1 AAEVFADRAYMPDGQ
16 LVPRSRPD
24 AMIHDAQD
32 SLEHCLRMFEE
43 GVIIDV
49 EGGRIEV
56 EAVSVC
62 VHGDGPSALQTAAH
76 IKQGLTKAGFQMCS
90 LPEMLA

>member
-1 AAEVFADRAYMPDGQ
+1 
-16 LVPRSRPD
+16 
-24 AMIHDAQD
+24 
-32 SLEHCLRMFEE
+32 MFDE

-49 EGGRIEV
+49 EGGRLEV
-56 EAVSVC
+56 EAASVC
-62 VHGDGPSALQTAAH
+62 VHGDGPSALQTATH